1 MCVVPR
7 RVFRANVG
15 TGEKGK
21 VRFSSVLMGVTAQGW
36 GWVSI
41 CPQNGRAEQRLVW
54 LESQDS

>member
-1 MCVVPR
+1 MPR

-21 VRFSSVLMGVTAQGW
+21 VEVQQCPYGYHSTWVGGGV
-36 GWVSI
+36 VSI

-54 LESQDS
+54 LES